1 MTIIEKELINQ
12 LGVENKEFIKGVLFV
27 LENKSD
33 LDEDSRY
40 IGLCNALL
48 EE

>member
-12 LGVENKEFIKGVLFV
+12 LDVKNKEFIKGILFV
-27 LENKSD
+27 LENKSG

-40 IGLCNALL
+40 IGLCKALL